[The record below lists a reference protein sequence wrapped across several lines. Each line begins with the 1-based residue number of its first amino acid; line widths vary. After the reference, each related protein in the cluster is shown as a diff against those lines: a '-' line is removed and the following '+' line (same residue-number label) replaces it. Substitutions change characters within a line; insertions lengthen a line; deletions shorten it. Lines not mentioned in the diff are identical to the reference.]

1 MKEKGGEG
9 GQAKGDLQVM
19 ESHRNTTFRG
29 VRVLKSGFR
38 ENAATAN
45 LL

>member
-19 ESHRNTTFRG
+19 ESHRNTPFRG
-29 VRVLKSGFR
+29 VRALKSGFR